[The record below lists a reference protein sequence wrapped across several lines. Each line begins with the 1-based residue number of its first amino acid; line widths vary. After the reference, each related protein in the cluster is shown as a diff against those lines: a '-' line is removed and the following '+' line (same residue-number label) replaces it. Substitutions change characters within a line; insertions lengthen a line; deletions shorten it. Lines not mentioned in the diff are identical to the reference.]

1 MKQSLMKALGYAG
14 GTGFALWLVNGFF
27 QRVLRLDSD
36 CPVNKHFTSR
46 VLHARGLT
54 IEDDCPIVRRS
65 FAVSGGCY
73 VVCTDGLRIGRGTI
87 WSANVAIVS
96 GDHDRGDLERP
107 LQTGGISIGRHCWI
121 GFGAVILPGVT
132 LGDRTFVGAN
142 SVVTESFP
150 EGHAVIAGSP
160 ARIVKRL
167 A

>member
-1 MKQSLMKALGYAG
+1 MRAMGYPA
-14 GTGFALWLVNGFF
+14 GTGFALWFVNTLF

-36 CPVNKHFTSR
+36 CPVNKHFTTR
-46 VLHARGLT
+46 VLHPRGLA

-73 VVCTDGLRIGRGTI
+73 IVCTDGLRIGKGTI

-96 GDHDRGDLERP
+96 GDHDRADLERAAP
-107 LQTGGISIGRHCWI
+107 TAGISIGRHCWI

-150 EGHAVIAGSP
+150 EGHAVVAGSP

-167 A
+167 T